1 MTDSRAL
8 ERTYRRVLACYPR
21 SFRRDNEDE
30 ILAVLIA
37 AAAEEGRTR
46 VGLAEAADLIR
57 GAVRMRL
64 WPAAPRPGAVR
75 AAVRL
80 MWAGAAAE
88 LAVLLTLVLTMGR
101 VHAAVMARYPGAWHP
116 TLVRLDLDM
125 TLAPVIIGLWL
136 WQASANGRGRD
147 LARVLAAAAFLA
159 LTLSLLLTVAQDAVV
174 FAPADVAAA
183 AVEWALGLASVVFV
197 FTPASC
203 RYFRPPAAAARR

>member
-8 ERTYRRVLACYPR
+8 ERAYRRVLACYPR

-30 ILAVLIA
+30 ILAVLM

-88 LAVLLTLVLTMGR
+88 LAVCS
-101 VHAAVMARYPGAWHP
+101 PW
-116 TLVRLDLDM
+116 
-125 TLAPVIIGLWL
+125 
-136 WQASANGRGRD
+136 
-147 LARVLAAAAFLA
+147 
-159 LTLSLLLTVAQDAVV
+159 
-174 FAPADVAAA
+174 
-183 AVEWALGLASVVFV
+183 
-197 FTPASC
+197 C
-203 RYFRPPAAAARR
+203 